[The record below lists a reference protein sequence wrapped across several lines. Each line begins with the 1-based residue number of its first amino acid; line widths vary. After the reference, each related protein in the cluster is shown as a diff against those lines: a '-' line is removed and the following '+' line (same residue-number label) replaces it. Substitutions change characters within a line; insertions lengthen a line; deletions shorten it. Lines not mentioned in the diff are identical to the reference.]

1 MRALNCFVLS
11 KIRVHVGIGRTV
23 LSVFE
28 HCFLI
33 RCLRFPVL
41 TIPNTLL
48 NRLPVHTG
56 AALSY
61 SLIPS
66 DGCGAGLKHTL

>member
-1 MRALNCFVLS
+1 MTNGCLIVLS
-11 KIRVHVGIGRTV
+11 LLSTVSSIGSQV
-23 LSVFE
+23 ASV
-28 HCFLI
+28 
-33 RCLRFPVL
+33 R
-41 TIPNTLL
+41 IPNTLL

-56 AALSY
+56 ATLLN